1 MVGILY
7 QRYYSRLSLAPAPG
21 QGDNYH
27 AYIRGTASLGVM
39 ADVPREQIIVDIRQ
53 STPTGKRKVPDGEI
67 TSAVDAAIQEHA
79 GDRPPAYW
87 NRQRH
92 ISPVAKP
99 RHAGIRDGR

>member
-1 MVGILY
+1 MSDTLY
-7 QRYYSRLSLAPAPG
+7 ERYYSRLSFTPAPG
-21 QGDNYH
+21 EGNGYH
-27 AYIRGTASLGVM
+27 PHIRGIASLGVM
-39 ADVPREQIIVDIRQ
+39 VGIRREQIIADIRQ